1 MKPKTKNQRA
11 GFSLVE
17 LLLTLVLIL
26 CLAAASVFCYTAIH
40 RQANLDEGVDR
51 LQSILRFARAE
62 AATTGRKVRLQFVD
76 AATEGE
82 RSDLKAIRV
91 EWEPDFLTAPG
102 VFQTY
107 TNKAWSED
115 LVNELVAV
123 QDVKP
128 LNQAPTPTPL
138 PVSPDE
144 RPQSEQMPGE
154 AEFGDDFEVEELPS
168 ITFYPDGSSDS
179 AEIIVASRNEEDP
192 RRIAVTVSGMLGSVS
207 TKVISTA
214 EEDAWSEED
223 FWFDEE
229 SETETESEPFTQPSS
244 YQPAG
249 SAATSWDSLPEER
262 STEKIAGLDRF

>member
-1 MKPKTKNQRA
+1 MKTATVNQRK

-62 AATTGRKVRLQFVD
+62 AATTGRKVRLQFVNT
-76 AATEGE
+76 AVEGE

-107 TNKAWSED
+107 TNKAWSEE

-123 QDVKP
+123 QHVNP
-128 LNQAPTPTPL
+128 LNLEQLPAPKVL
-138 PVSPDE
+138 SEDG
-144 RPQSEQMPGE
+144 RPAEDQLPGE
-154 AEFGDDFEVEELPS
+154 AEFGEDFEVEEIPS

-179 AEIIVASRNEEDP
+179 AEIIVASRNEDDS

-207 TKVISTA
+207 TKVVPS
-214 EEDAWSEED
+214 
-223 FWFDEE
+223 E
-229 SETETESEPFTQPSS
+229 SETGWVEEEDWFEEEWEQSQPVSEPTTVSPNT
-244 YQPAG
+244 YA
-249 SAATSWDSLPEER
+249 PEE
-262 STEKIAGLDRF
+262 SIFPVPDSERFAEANRF